1 MTGVA
6 HPTHGSPPPPGY
18 SRTTGEPA
26 LGAWA
31 AWAAFLAPTLIAV
44 EFTLVGRIF
53 ATEVVLIGLLPLLL
67 TIRGRRLR
75 DPLPRTFLVL
85 AAAWLAAQILTDVI
99 RESDFADYS
108 RGWAKIAFMALNFC
122 ALYLLLHGSRR
133 RLVLFALGWAAGGYL
148 VFLLGSSPRVEEHP
162 WKFGLGPPTVVAAVL
177 VAQWRPLRAI
187 PVLPCLPILTVGVA
201 SMVLGARAYAGV
213 AFLTAL
219 HVLAQQTVGR
229 GRGLSAGASA
239 VRTAVFGAAGIL
251 AAALVVELYATMAAH
266 GYLTERARQVYEL
279 QGRGAFGV
287 LLGGRSEIVASGHAV
302 LDSPIIGHG
311 SWARNSG
318 YVERL
323 LELRRFGY
331 TVHLPTDRE
340 LIPTHSHLMGAWV
353 EAGIMGAV
361 FWLWVLVLVL
371 KVLANQYRTWEP
383 LGPLIALV
391 GIWMSWDIL
400 FSPFGAERRYLTPFM
415 IVLMMFARDV
425 IHARTRRGTI
435 DGPSVMNRL

>member
-1 MTGVA
+1 MTGIA
-6 HPTHGSPPPPGY
+6 PTLHGSPSPPGHPG
-18 SRTTGEPA
+18 TTGEPA

-31 AWAAFLAPTLIAV
+31 AWAAFLAPTLIVA
-44 EFTLVGRIF
+44 EFTLVGRVF
-53 ATEVVLIGLLPLLL
+53 ATEIVLIGLLPLLL

-99 RESDFADYS
+99 RQSDFADYS
-108 RGWAKIAFMALNFC
+108 RGWAKIAVMALNFC

-148 VFLLGSSPRVEEHP
+148 LFLLGSSPRLEDHP

-177 VAQWRPLRAI
+177 IAQWRPLRAI
-187 PVLPCLPILTVGVA
+187 PVLPCLPIFAVGIA
-201 SMVLGARAYAGV
+201 NMMLGARAYAGV

-219 HVLAQQTVGR
+219 YVLVQQMVGR
-229 GRGLSAGASA
+229 RRGLPAGASV
-239 VRTAVFGAAGIL
+239 VRTAVFGVAGVL

-266 GYLTERARQVYEL
+266 GYLTEGARRVYEL
-279 QGRGAFGV
+279 QASGAFGV
-287 LLGGRSEIVASGHAV
+287 LLGGRSEIVASSRAM

-311 SWARNSG
+311 SWARNPG

-323 LELRRFGY
+323 LELQRFGY
-331 TVHLPTDRE
+331 TVHLPADRE

-353 EAGIMGAV
+353 EAGIMGAA
-361 FWLWVLVLVL
+361 FWLWVLALVL
-371 KVLANQYRTWEP
+371 GVLANQYRLREP
-383 LGPLIALV
+383 LGPLIALA
-391 GIWMSWDIL
+391 GIWISWDIL
-400 FSPFGAERRYLTPFM
+400 FSPFGAERRYLIPFM